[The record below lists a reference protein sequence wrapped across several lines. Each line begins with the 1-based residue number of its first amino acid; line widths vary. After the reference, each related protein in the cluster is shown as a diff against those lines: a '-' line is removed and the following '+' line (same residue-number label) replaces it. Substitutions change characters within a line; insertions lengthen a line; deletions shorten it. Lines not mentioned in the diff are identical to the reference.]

1 MRDGRA
7 GGRSGEES
15 GAEGCPRPGR
25 NWNQSSS
32 RGDGAAEGRGAV
44 CLGVRGI
51 AASQN
56 GGVLIQ
62 RSSFGDP
69 GAQLPSVLQRS
80 SGVQA
85 SMVMVGCRASPLSMP
100 LDVLWSELPLLQLLW
115 VRWLLSKESLKGDC
129 WFIVHIKGLY
139 KLRIQ
144 LEAVLPQMVP
154 ASQPGDM
161 QRVGAAALLTLCLTS

>member
-1 MRDGRA
+1 MVGPVVDLVKSPGQRGVPDQ
-7 GGRSGEES
+7 GGTGT
-15 GAEGCPRPGR
+15 
-25 NWNQSSS
+25 S
-32 RGDGAAEGRGAV
+32 RAV

-62 RSSFGDP
+62 RSGFGGP

-100 LDVLWSELPLLQLLW
+100 LDVLWSELPLLLFQLHDLFPIA
-115 VRWLLSKESLKGDC
+115 VGPLVAVQRESEGGLL
-129 WFIVHIKGLY
+129 VY
-139 KLRIQ
+139 
-144 LEAVLPQMVP
+144 
-154 ASQPGDM
+154 
-161 QRVGAAALLTLCLTS
+161 

>member
-1 MRDGRA
+1 M
-7 GGRSGEES
+7 SGVVDPEQS
-15 GAEGCPRPGR
+15 PQAEGCPRPGR
-25 NWNQSSS
+25 NWNQSSSRGS

-100 LDVLWSELPLLQLLW
+100 LDVLWSELPLLLFPLHDFFPAVGPLVAVQRESEGGLL
-115 VRWLLSKESLKGDC
+115 V
-129 WFIVHIKGLY
+129 Y
-139 KLRIQ
+139 
-144 LEAVLPQMVP
+144 
-154 ASQPGDM
+154 
-161 QRVGAAALLTLCLTS
+161 